1 MIIHFIAL
9 IIFALMV
16 KYAHNEAQ
24 KEKQRSKSEP
34 FYPICSET
42 LYRMKQTEDLQDEN
56 HQTWNPKT
64 ERYEP

>member
-1 MIIHFIAL
+1 
-9 IIFALMV
+9 MV

-24 KEKQRSKSEP
+24 KQKQRSKSKP

-42 LYRMKQTEDLQDEN
+42 LYRMKQTEDLQSEN